1 MAEPASRIMDPIWDA
16 MNKYHIIEFEK
27 KIQNKI
33 LVALGL
39 DGNTAP
45 LDKVTEKAAQALPPA
60 FTPRPPAAEAAI
72 VEEPARTISVTGF
85 YKVTGQKELTF
96 YVTTTWPG
104 FTVGAGWSIVG
115 VPGVIGNLRVSSPAV
130 GESGAVATTSL
141 TTEPYNWKFTI
152 QSDTNQYIEGTTHV
166 MGAYL
171 YPPGQEQY
179 PSQERSGPVY
189 GYYEVYR
196 SVPTFY
202 FTAPPPDGTT
212 VGWYIVGLPT
222 LGASKISEFNQNT
235 NLANAGQEAVIMTT
249 AILQPLDGKPVPD
262 TGRRVYVR
270 GGSAMAVEPKFVP
283 VFEPGTFSTPNLEER
298 PPVEIN
304 PAVMGGKRTKYMR
317 ELGEDMT
324 ETPTFDVKMTE
335 IKGRGFSTGSVLSLH
350 AIGPQDEFMSNRDY
364 GKSQWNPEFKQ
375 HTNFVMY
382 QRVIPFPP
390 ASPTYHNQTIQ
401 LELLPQTLGHLL
413 SNMYFKCTIPRAGTG
428 YVINENIG
436 RALIKQVDLL
446 VNETVI
452 ETLYDDW
459 YIIRDQVFLDADEQ
473 KGMFSVVGGLNSN
486 VSASTSNTNIDI
498 VCPLEFFF
506 CRRHSHG
513 NADRERI
520 RKPHFPL
527 CAMWNQKLYVRF
539 TFHPVYWW
547 SNATTNFD
555 MTNPRLI
562 TEEILLENS
571 EKLYYQNTP
580 LRYIVPKI
588 KKESTLEFSGGAPQ
602 LQLTANFPVQSLF
615 WFFRN
620 KNYESTRD
628 ASSAPSGLYYDS
640 RYNYGYTSDYIQTGV
655 TLTFP
660 SSNNIPNNYVDVI
673 DTAKITLNNVDILS
687 TFQGSLYYSFKQ
699 PLDHG
704 LSAPSRN
711 IYMYSFGLTPKEY
724 NQGGFLDFSKLNS
737 QTSTLTLTFNPTYTS
752 QITQGYNLYL
762 FYYGYTVLDFRDGFA
777 RLPFA

>member
-1 MAEPASRIMDPIWDA
+1 MDTIWDV
-16 MNKYHIIEFEK
+16 MNKYHIIEFEQ
-27 KIQNKI
+27 KIQNKVLTAI
-33 LVALGL
+33 FGERSDAEAPTPKTGVQAVMDAVVPPPAPAPSKVAL
-39 DGNTAP
+39 
-45 LDKVTEKAAQALPPA
+45 
-60 FTPRPPAAEAAI
+60 
-72 VEEPARTISVTGF
+72 VEESAKTTSVSGF
-85 YKVTGQKELTF
+85 YKPTGPTELTF
-96 YVTTTWPG
+96 YATTTWPG
-104 FTVGAGWSIVG
+104 FAVDKGWSIVG
-115 VPGVIGNLRVSSPAV
+115 VPGIVGNLRVSAQAQL
-130 GESGAVATTSL
+130 GSGAVDTTEL
-141 TTEPYNWKFTI
+141 TSEPYNWKFTF
-152 QSDTNQYIEGTTHV
+152 QTDTNQYVEGTTHAQ
-166 MGAYL
+166 GAFL
-171 YPPGQEQY
+171 YPPGQEAF
-179 PSQERSGPVY
+179 PSQQRSGPIY
-189 GYYEVYR
+189 GYYVVDSSR
-196 SVPTFY
+196 AVFY
-202 FTAPPPDGTT
+202 FTAPPPDGMAI
-212 VGWYIVGLPT
+212 GWYVVGLPT
-222 LGASKISEFNQNT
+222 IGPSKISEINVLSDTSTTQV
-235 NLANAGQEAVIMTT
+235 NASI
-249 AILQPLDGKPVPD
+249 AIVLEPLDRKPIPS
-262 TGRRVYVR
+262 TGQRIYVR
-270 GGSAMAVEPKFVP
+270 GGSAMVVEPKFVSI
-283 VFEPGTFSTPNLEER
+283 FEPGTITTSNLLQM

-317 ELGEDMT
+317 DLNTDIDDQPSAPLNMIE
-324 ETPTFDVKMTE
+324 VKD
-335 IKGRGFSTGSVLSLH
+335 RGFSTGSVLSL
-350 AIGPQDEFMSNRDY
+350 AATGPQDEFMSNRDY
-364 GKSQWNPEFKQ
+364 GQSKWNADFKQ

-390 ASPTYHNQTIQ
+390 PSPTYQNQTIQ
-401 LELLPQTLGHLL
+401 IELLPQTLGHLL
-413 SNMYFKCTIPRAGTG
+413 SNMYFKCTIPRQSNA
-428 YVINENIG
+428 YAINENIG

-506 CRRHSHG
+506 CRRHSHA
-513 NADRERI
+513 NVDRERI

-555 MTNPRLI
+555 MINPRLI
-562 TEEILLENS
+562 TEEILLDNK

-580 LRYIVPKI
+580 LRYIVPKV

-620 KNYESTRD
+620 KNYESIRD
-628 ASSAPSGLYYDS
+628 ASGAPSGLYYDT
-640 RYNYGYTSDYIQTGV
+640 RYNYGYTTDYIQTGV
-655 TLTFP
+655 ALAFQ

-673 DTAKITLNNVDILS
+673 DNAKITLNNVDILS

-699 PLDHG
+699 PLEHA

-737 QTSTLTLTFNPTYTS
+737 QTSTLTLNFNPAYTS

>member
-1 MAEPASRIMDPIWDA
+1 MAEPASRIMDPIWDL
-16 MNKYHIIEFEK
+16 MNKYHIIEFEQ

-33 LVALGL
+33 LKALFG
-39 DGNTAP
+39 DATPP
-45 LDKVTEKAAQALPPA
+45 LDATASKAAQALPPA
-60 FTPRPPAAEAAI
+60 FAAQPPATEMAI
-72 VEEPARTISVTGF
+72 VEDAPRTISITGF
-85 YKVTGQKELTF
+85 YKVTGPKELTF
-96 YVTTTWPG
+96 YATTTWPG
-104 FTVGAGWSIVG
+104 FTVGEGWSVIG
-115 VPGVIGNLRVSSPAV
+115 VRNVIGNLRVSSTAV
-130 GESGAVATTSL
+130 AEAGAVATTSL
-141 TTEPYNWKFTI
+141 TTEPYNWKFTF

-166 MGAYL
+166 LGAFL

-179 PSQERSGPVY
+179 PSQQRSGAIY
-189 GYYEVYR
+189 GYYVVYLG
-196 SVPTFY
+196 VPMFY
-202 FTAPPPDGTT
+202 FTAPPPDGMAI
-212 VGWYIVGLPT
+212 GWYIVGLPT
-222 LGASKISEFNQNT
+222 LGVSKISELNMNNT
-235 NLANAGQEAVIMTT
+235 TTNAGQEVVAETSAV
-249 AILQPLDGKPVPD
+249 LKPLDGKPVPD

-270 GGSAMAVEPKFVP
+270 GGAAMAVEPKFVA
-283 VFEPGTFSTPNLEER
+283 VFEPGTFSTSNLEER

-304 PAVMGGKRTKYMR
+304 PAVIGGKKSKYMR
-317 ELGEDMT
+317 NLGEGLL
-324 ETPTFDVKMTE
+324 TPTFDSKMIE
-335 IKGRGFSTGSVLSLH
+335 VRGRGFSTGSVLSLY
-350 AIGPQDEFMSNRDY
+350 ATGPQDEFMSNRDY

-390 ASPTYHNQTIQ
+390 PSPTYHNQTIQ
-401 LELLPQTLGHLL
+401 IELLPQTLGHLL

-486 VSASTSNTNIDI
+486 VSASTANTNIDV

-506 CRRHSHG
+506 CRRHSHS
-513 NADRERI
+513 NLERERI
-520 RKPHFPL
+520 RKPYFPL

-555 MTNPRLI
+555 ILNPKII

-571 EKLYYQNTP
+571 EKLYYQNTQ
-580 LRYIVPKI
+580 LRYIVPKV
-588 KKESTLEFSGGAPQ
+588 KKESTLEFSGGSPQ

-620 KNYESTRD
+620 KNYESIQD
-628 ASSAPSGLYYDS
+628 SSGAPNGRYYDA
-640 RYNYGYTSDYIQTGV
+640 RYTYGYTSVYIQTGV
-655 TLTFP
+655 TLSFQ
-660 SSNNIPNNYVDVI
+660 SSNLIPSKYVDVI

-699 PLDHG
+699 PLEHA

-737 QTSTLTLTFNPTYTS
+737 QTSTLTLVFNTTYAS

>member
-1 MAEPASRIMDPIWDA
+1 MAEPASRIMDPVWDV

-33 LVALGL
+33 LKVLGFDEMVA
-39 DGNTAP
+39 TSP
-45 LDKVTEKAAQALPPA
+45 IDKVVAQALPPA
-60 FTPRPPAAEAAI
+60 FTPPPPAAKAAI
-72 VEEPARTISVTGF
+72 VEEPARTVSVTGF
-85 YKVTGQKELTF
+85 YKVTGPKELTF
-96 YVTTTWPG
+96 YATTTWPG
-104 FTVGAGWSIVG
+104 FTVKESWSIVG
-115 VPGVIGNLRVSSPAV
+115 VPGVIGNLRVSTPAV
-130 GESGAVATTSL
+130 GESGAVATTPL
-141 TTEPYNWKFTI
+141 TNEPYNWKFTH
-152 QSDTNQYIEGTTHV
+152 QTDTNQYIEGTTHV
-166 MGAYL
+166 MSAYL
-171 YPPGQEQY
+171 YPPGQEQF
-179 PSQERSGPVY
+179 PSQQRSGPIY
-189 GYYEVYR
+189 GYYEVHR

-202 FTAPPPDGTT
+202 FSAPPPEGTT
-212 VGWYIVGLPT
+212 VGWFVVGLPT
-222 LGASKISEFNQNT
+222 LGVSKISEFNQ
-235 NLANAGQEAVIMTT
+235 LAETSAV
-249 AILQPLDGKPVPD
+249 LKPLDGKPVPD
-262 TGRRVYVR
+262 TGRRIYVR
-270 GGSAMAVEPKFVP
+270 GGGAMAVEPKFVP
-283 VFEPGTFSTPNLEER
+283 VFEPGTFSTPNMEER

-304 PAVMGGKRTKYMR
+304 PAVMGGKRTKYLR
-317 ELGEDMT
+317 ELGEDMN
-324 ETPTFDVKMTE
+324 EPPTFDVKMTE

-350 AIGPQDEFMSNRDY
+350 AVGPQDEFMSNRDY

-390 ASPTYHNQTIQ
+390 ASPTYQGQTIQ
-401 LELLPQTLGHLL
+401 LELAPQTLGHLL
-413 SNMYFKCTIPRAGTG
+413 SNMYFKCTIPRAGTPWA
-428 YVINENIG
+428 INENIG

-486 VSASTSNTNIDI
+486 VSASSANTNIDV

-506 CRRHSHG
+506 CRRHSHA
-513 NADRERI
+513 NTDRERI

-555 MTNPRLI
+555 LLNPKLI

-571 EKLYYQNTP
+571 EKLYYQNTQ

-588 KKESTLEFSGGAPQ
+588 KKESTLEFSGGNPQ

-628 ASSAPSGLYYDS
+628 ASGAPSGLYYDT

-655 TLTFP
+655 ALAFQ
-660 SSNNIPNNYVDVI
+660 SSNNTPNNYIDVI
-673 DTAKITLNNVDILS
+673 DNAKITLNNVDILS

-699 PLDHG
+699 PLEHG

-737 QTSTLTLTFNPTYTS
+737 QTSTLTLTFNTSYTS

-762 FYYGYTVLDFRDGFA
+762 FYYGYTVLDFREGFA
-777 RLPFA
+777 HLPFA